1 MFFKSYYSGYRE
13 RNKEKGYVVNVRFN
27 SIQSPESMN
36 RLLSISPIISNDTGF
51 DGSSRY
57 TPQTKRKHFDND
69 FEDTANRKVQK
80 LDNPVSSKRKRDD
93 NDLEEQ
99 QIKRISLF

>member
-36 RLLSISPIISNDTGF
+36 RLLGVVSPIISNDTGF
-51 DGSSRY
+51 NGSLRY
-57 TPQTKRKHFDND
+57 TPQTKRKRFD
-69 FEDTANRKVQK
+69 
-80 LDNPVSSKRKRDD
+80 DD
-93 NDLEEQ
+93 LQ
-99 QIKRISLF
+99 QIEKFRN